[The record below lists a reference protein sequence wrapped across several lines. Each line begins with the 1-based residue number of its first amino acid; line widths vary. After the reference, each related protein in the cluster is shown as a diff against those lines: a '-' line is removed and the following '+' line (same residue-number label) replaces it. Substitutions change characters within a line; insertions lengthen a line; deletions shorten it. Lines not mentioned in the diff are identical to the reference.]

1 MAIAKVDMFT
11 EEELREIVQDCTSYR
26 ELVRRLGYAQVGNNH
41 KTIQARLEK
50 YNISIEH
57 FTGVAKGQEKRS
69 ESNVFCKNSTATQST
84 LRRWYKKGNY
94 SEYKCAICGQEPF
107 WNGKELTL
115 TLDHIN
121 GCNHDNE
128 LSNLRWVCPN
138 CDRQLDTFAG
148 KNTNRENYYNYDK
161 QQEKLQEKVPEEQ
174 KQQQQEREGKIPDK
188 DSLLEI
194 LIENKGSFTRVGKL
208 FSVTDNSVRKWCKKY
223 DLPYH
228 TSDYQDKKEKRPK
241 IIKDTRVRCI
251 ETGIDYSSFS
261 DAARKLQQEGRIPSE
276 TKLESAAVA
285 IGRVA
290 NGQRATAYGYTWV
303 LLSNI

>member
-1 MAIAKVDMFT
+1 MAKAKIDNFA
-11 EEELREIVQDCTSYR
+11 EEELRQIVKNCTSYR
-26 ELVRRLGYAQVGNNH
+26 ELARKLGYASIGNNH

-57 FTGVAKGQEKRS
+57 FTGVAKEATRRT
-69 ESNVFCKNSTATQST
+69 EENVFCKNSTATQAV
-84 LRRWYKKGNY
+84 LRRWYKKGGY
-94 SEYKCAICGQEPF
+94 SEYKCAICSQEPF
-107 WNGKELTL
+107 WNGAELTL
-115 TLDHIN
+115 TLDHID
-121 GCNHDNE
+121 GDNHNNE

-138 CDRQLDTFAG
+138 CDRQLSTFAG
-148 KNTNRENYYNYDK
+148 KNCNRENYYNYNK
-161 QQEKLQEKVPEEQ
+161 QQTELKEKTFEEQ
-174 KQQQQEREGKIPDK
+174 KRQQERESKIPDK

-194 LIENKGSFTRVGKL
+194 LIENNGSFTQVGRL

-223 DLPYH
+223 GLPYH

-241 IIKDTRVRCI
+241 IVKDTRVRCV
-251 ETGIDYSSFS
+251 ETGIDYVSFS
-261 DAARKLQQEGRIPSE
+261 DAARKLQQEGKIPSE